1 MTEKE
6 RQDMRELDEI
16 ADRAG
21 GYVSFL
27 PDVKQHVDMRGILA
41 YCKEKGIEPIDM
53 TLREYNRF
61 VINDAG

>member
-1 MTEKE
+1 MTDKDRE
-6 RQDMRELDEI
+6 DLRELDEI

-21 GYVSFL
+21 GYVSFF
-27 PDVKQHVDMRGILA
+27 PDAKQHVDVRGILA

-61 VINDAG
+61 VTWDAV